1 MSDDLSHKYLLYLR
15 DTSRQILFSNSS
27 GAGNYSKV
35 LVEGRAR
42 KKNKNRT
49 FSRITDYSMAKLES
63 KSAEAYRAD
72 INLQGKGFGLFCSAG
87 ILCGSYLSSRT
98 SKKKGRSGKSFK
110 TLAAPVIYGRI
121 IFEDNGECDI
131 NEWIINYDLAT
142 CFYTEQFDE
151 SQEID
156 YLLNEDKVSGSNTI
170 REIEDVIEGK
180 EKDSLQLIKD
190 QADIF
195 VEDFSKVAE
204 TKYEIVDTPLDA
216 VKLGLEAVENKEK
229 RLYYCK
235 GDWIFNAPIPDGLN
249 TYTALEEI
257 AKELANK
264 N

>member
-1 MSDDLSHKYLLYLR
+1 MSDQLSHKYLLYLR
-15 DTSRQILFSNSS
+15 DMSRQIIFSTSS
-27 GAGNYSKV
+27 GAGNYSQV
-35 LVEGRAR
+35 LIQGRSKKKQAR
-42 KKNKNRT
+42 
-49 FSRITDYSMAKLES
+49 FSRITDYSLSKIES
-63 KSAEAYRAD
+63 KRAEAYRAD
-72 INLQGKGFGLFCSAG
+72 LNYASNGSGLFCAAG
-87 ILCGSYLSSRT
+87 ILCGTYLTSRKKT
-98 SKKKGRSGKSFK
+98 SKNNKSKSSFRL
-110 TLAAPVIYGRI
+110 LAAPVIYGRL

-170 REIEDVIEGK
+170 REIEDAIEGE
-180 EKDSLQLIKD
+180 EKDSLELIKE

-204 TKYEIVDTPLDA
+204 TQYEIVDTPLDA
-216 VKLGLEAVENKEK
+216 VKLGLEAVENKDK

>member
-1 MSDDLSHKYLLYLR
+1 M
-15 DTSRQILFSNSS
+15 
-27 GAGNYSKV
+27 
-35 LVEGRAR
+35 
-42 KKNKNRT
+42 
-49 FSRITDYSMAKLES
+49 
-63 KSAEAYRAD
+63 
-72 INLQGKGFGLFCSAG
+72 
-87 ILCGSYLSSRT
+87 CGSYLSSRT

-151 SQEID
+151 SQEI
-156 YLLNEDKVSGSNTI
+156 
-170 REIEDVIEGK
+170 EDVIEGK
-180 EKDSLQLIKD
+180 EKDSIELIKE

-204 TKYEIVDTPLDA
+204 TQYEIVDTPLDA
-216 VKLGLEAVENKEK
+216 VTLGLEAVENKEK